1 MRRCGGGS
9 IINVASVGAFVA
21 LPNVSAY
28 CPSKSAVLGLTRA
41 AAAEFAPDI
50 RVNAVCPGGVAT
62 DMSRIHMDSFEDKEA
77 ATKKLTGRQMMPRYG
92 QPEEI
97 AGVIVFLASDASSFM
112 TGASVAA
119 DGGHSAW

>member
-1 MRRCGGGS
+1 
-9 IINVASVGAFVA
+9 
-21 LPNVSAY
+21 
-28 CPSKSAVLGLTRA
+28 
-41 AAAEFAPDI
+41 
-50 RVNAVCPGGVAT
+50 
-62 DMSRIHMDSFEDKEA
+62 
-77 ATKKLTGRQMMPRYG
+77 MMPRYG